1 MKHLKPPWWRWVTPG
16 GCSLS
21 PVQPMASCC
30 CLIRSDV
37 GRSVHPSVC
46 LSEGYSLPHGE
57 IGAAN
62 VNLSNFLV

>member
-1 MKHLKPPWWRWVTPG
+1 MKHPKPPRWVTPG

-30 CLIRSDV
+30 GLIGSGV
-37 GRSVHPSVC
+37 GQSVRPSVC
-46 LSEGYSLPHGE
+46 LSEGYGLPHAE